1 LNNGVT
7 MGSVSGTF
15 ARDRADSTP
24 VTVRQLLASSSL
36 GDIGQL
42 LAGGEGL
49 DAVVTDVVVGTIHGA
64 SAPLSTNAGALAVLA
79 GGDLRADT
87 YQVDMAIRGAAE
99 SQSAAVVL
107 CTERTNI
114 VLAATRLANKL
125 KVPLIIAE
133 HADPIVLSD
142 ALRRIVLAPQVGRS
156 EILLGVISLLARL
169 SPSVS
174 TQDALIRLADLLAV
188 DVALV
193 NAEGALVAG
202 AEEVGA
208 IARGDLIDV
217 PTTTVQGPF
226 TFRAQPMRLARKE
239 GPSFWIIARMRE
251 PTAARLS
258 IVEDA
263 LTIVSWYLGA
273 RLVGDRL
280 ERERDARFRIGVL
293 NAILSGQEGFDAG
306 LLHNLGILGWNVDG
320 WCTAFYLQASG
331 ESDALR
337 VLTLTDRM
345 SRALADHGVT
355 GPLVE
360 RPDGWT
366 GWTVSRLEP
375 QASSYRETTVTL
387 AHAVESFLSLA
398 PNFKLH
404 VGIGR
409 PYLGLEGLRASLSEA
424 KEAVTIAQ
432 AAGGMSGVQHID
444 EMGVRRILLGWYA
457 SDSFA
462 EFAQTLLGP
471 LLELDGD
478 GTLLHTLE
486 VYLDEES
493 SATMAAGRLK
503 VHRNTILNRVDRLK
517 TLLTVD
523 LDDPEERL
531 AVQLACR
538 VIRLKRGEASTL

>member
-1 LNNGVT
+1 MGGV
-7 MGSVSGTF
+7 SSTF
-15 ARDRADSTP
+15 ARDRADSAP
-24 VTVRQLLASSSL
+24 VTLRQLLASSTL
-36 GDIGQL
+36 GERGQVV
-42 LAGGEGL
+42 AGSEGL
-49 DAVVTDVVVGTIHGA
+49 DAVVTDVIVGTIHGA
-64 SAPLSTNAGALAVLA
+64 SAPLSTEPGALAVLA
-79 GGDLRADT
+79 GGELRADT
-87 YQVDMAIRGAAE
+87 YQIDMAIRGASE
-99 SQSAAVVL
+99 SHSAGIVL
-107 CTERTNI
+107 CTDRTNV

-125 KVPLIIAE
+125 KVPVIIAE
-133 HADPIVLSD
+133 FADPIVLSD
-142 ALRRIVLAPQVGRS
+142 ALRRIVLAPKVGRS
-156 EILLGVISLLARL
+156 ETLLAVISLLARL
-169 SPSVS
+169 SPTIS
-174 TQDALIRLADLLAV
+174 TEDAFTRLGDLLTV
-188 DVALV
+188 DLALA
-193 NAEGALVAG
+193 NAEGTLVAG
-202 AEEVGA
+202 SEAVRPLD
-208 IARGDLIDV
+208 RGDLIDV
-217 PTTTVQGPF
+217 PTTKVVAPF
-226 TFRAQPMRLARKE
+226 TLRAQPMRLARRE
-239 GPSFWIIARMRE
+239 GPSFWLLARLHD

-263 LTIVSWYLGA
+263 LTLISWFLGA

-337 VLTLTDRM
+337 VLTLTDQL
-345 SRALADHGVT
+345 SRALADHGLT

-366 GWTVSRLEP
+366 GWMATRQEP
-375 QASSYRETTVTL
+375 QASSYRETAATL
-387 AHAVESFLSLA
+387 TLVSQAFLGMA
-398 PNFKLH
+398 PQLRLH
-404 VGIGR
+404 IGIGR
-409 PYLGLEGLRASLSEA
+409 PYLGLEGLRTSLAEA

-432 AAGGMSGVQHID
+432 AAGGTSGVQHID

-462 EFAQTLLGP
+462 EFARTLLGP
-471 LLELDGD
+471 LLVSDVD

-493 SATMAAGRLK
+493 SATMAATRLR
-503 VHRNTILNRVDRLK
+503 VHRNTILNRIERLK

-538 VIRLKRGEASTL
+538 VIRLKRGEPPVPG

>member
-1 LNNGVT
+1 MVGV
-7 MGSVSGTF
+7 SSTF
-15 ARDRADSTP
+15 ARERADSAP
-24 VTVRQLLASSSL
+24 VTLRQLLASSAL
-36 GDIGQL
+36 GEQGEVV
-42 LAGGEGL
+42 AGAEGL
-49 DAVVTDVVVGTIHGA
+49 DAVVTDVIVGTIHGA
-64 SAPLSTNAGALAVLA
+64 SAPLSTEPGVLAILA
-79 GGDLRADT
+79 GGELRADT

-99 SQSAAVVL
+99 SRSAGIVL
-107 CTERTNI
+107 CTDRTNV

-125 KVPLIIAE
+125 KVPVIIAE
-133 HADPIVLSD
+133 SADPIVLSD

-156 EILLGVISLLARL
+156 ETLLAVISLLARL
-169 SPSVS
+169 SPTISTEEAFTRLGELLSV
-174 TQDALIRLADLLAV
+174 DLALA
-188 DVALV
+188 
-193 NAEGALVAG
+193 NAEGTLVAG
-202 AEEVGA
+202 SEVA
-208 IARGDLIDV
+208 RPPDRGDLLDV
-217 PTTTVQGPF
+217 PTTKVVAPF
-226 TFRAQPMRLARKE
+226 TLRAQPMRLARRE
-239 GPSFWIIARMRE
+239 GPSFWLLARLRE

-263 LTIVSWYLGA
+263 LTLISWFLGA

-280 ERERDARFRIGVL
+280 ECDRDARFRIGVL
-293 NAILSGQEGFDAG
+293 NAILSGTERFDAG

-337 VLTLTDRM
+337 VLTLTDQL
-345 SRALADHGVT
+345 SRVLADQGLT

-366 GWTVSRLEP
+366 GWMVSRQEP
-375 QASSYRETTVTL
+375 QATSYRATASTLTAVTQAFL
-387 AHAVESFLSLA
+387 AMA
-398 PNFKLH
+398 PQLRLH

-409 PYLGLEGLRASLSEA
+409 PYLGLEGLRTSLAEA
-424 KEAVTIAQ
+424 KEAATIAQ
-432 AAGGMSGVQHID
+432 AAGGVSGVQHID

-471 LLELDGD
+471 LLVTDAD

-493 SATMAAGRLK
+493 SATMAAARLK
-503 VHRNTILNRVDRLK
+503 VHRNTILNRIERLK

-538 VIRLKRGEASTL
+538 VIRLKRGEAPAAG

>member
-1 LNNGVT
+1 MV
-7 MGSVSGTF
+7 SVSSTF
-15 ARDRADSTP
+15 ARDRADTAP
-24 VTVRQLLASSSL
+24 VTVRQLLASSAL
-36 GDIGQL
+36 GEQGQVI
-42 LAGGEGL
+42 AGAEGL
-49 DAVVTDVVVGTIHGA
+49 DTVVTDVVVGSIHGA
-64 SAPLSTNAGALAVLA
+64 SSPLSTESGVLAVLA
-79 GGDLRADT
+79 GGDLRTDT

-99 SQSAAVVL
+99 SRSAGNVL
-107 CTERTNI
+107 CTDRTNV

-125 KVPLIIAE
+125 KVPVIIAE
-133 HADPIVLSD
+133 TADPIVLSD
-142 ALRRIVLAPQVGRS
+142 SLRRIVLAPQLGRS
-156 EILLGVISLLARL
+156 ETLLSVISLLARL
-169 SPSVS
+169 SPTISID
-174 TQDALIRLADLLAV
+174 DALGRLGELLVVDLG
-188 DVALV
+188 LV
-193 NAEGALVAG
+193 NADGTIVAG
-202 AEEVGA
+202 AEA
-208 IARGDLIDV
+208 ARPPDRGDLLDV
-217 PTTTVQGPF
+217 PTTKVAAPF
-226 TFRAQPMRLARKE
+226 TFRAQPMRLARRE
-239 GPSFWIIARMRE
+239 GPSFWILARLRD

-263 LTIVSWYLGA
+263 LMLVSWFLGT

-320 WCTAFYLQASG
+320 GCTAFFLQASG

-337 VLTLTDRM
+337 VLTLTDQL
-345 SRALADHGVT
+345 SRALAEQGLT

-366 GWTVSRLEP
+366 GWIIDRQEP
-375 QASSYRETTVTL
+375 QASSYRETTATL
-387 AHAVESFLSLA
+387 AVVAKTFLGLA
-398 PNFKLH
+398 PQLRLH

-409 PYLGLEGLRASLSEA
+409 PYLGLDGLRTSLAEA
-424 KEAVTIAQ
+424 KEAATIAQ
-432 AAGGMSGVQHID
+432 AAGGTSGVQHID

-457 SDSFA
+457 SDTFA

-471 LLELDGD
+471 LLVTDGD

-493 SATMAAGRLK
+493 SATMAASRLK
-503 VHRNTILNRVDRLK
+503 VHRNTILNRIERLK

-538 VIRLKRGEASTL
+538 VIRLKRGESPLSG

>member
-1 LNNGVT
+1 MV
-7 MGSVSGTF
+7 SVSSTF
-15 ARDRADSTP
+15 ARDRADSAP
-24 VTVRQLLASSSL
+24 VTVRQLLASSPL
-36 GDIGQL
+36 GAEGQL
-42 LAGGEGL
+42 VAGADGL
-49 DAVVTDVVVGTIHGA
+49 DSVVTDVVVGTIHGA
-64 SAPLSTNAGALAVLA
+64 SAPLSTEPGALAVLA

-87 YQVDMAIRGAAE
+87 YQVDMAIRGASE
-99 SQSAAVVL
+99 SRSAGIVL
-107 CTERTNI
+107 CTDRTNI

-125 KVPLIIAE
+125 KVPVIISE
-133 HADPIVLSD
+133 TADPIVLSD

-156 EILLGVISLLARL
+156 ETLLAVISLLARL
-169 SPSVS
+169 SPTTS
-174 TQDALIRLADLLAV
+174 TEEALSRLGSLLAV
-188 DVALV
+188 DLALA
-193 NAEGALVAG
+193 NAEGTLVAG
-202 AEEVGA
+202 AEA
-208 IARGDLIDV
+208 ASPTNRGDLLDV
-217 PTTTVQGPF
+217 PTTTVAPPY
-226 TFRAQPMRLARKE
+226 TLRAQPLRLARRE
-239 GPSFWIIARMRE
+239 GPSFWLLARLLE

-263 LTIVSWYLGA
+263 LTLISWFLGA

-331 ESDALR
+331 EADALR
-337 VLTLTDRM
+337 VLTLTDQL
-345 SRALADHGVT
+345 SRALADQGVT

-366 GWTVSRLEP
+366 GWMVSRQEP
-375 QASSYRETTVTL
+375 QASSYRDTAATL
-387 AHAVESFLSLA
+387 TSVSESFLAFA
-398 PNFKLH
+398 PQLRLH

-409 PYLGLEGLRASLSEA
+409 PYLGLDGLRTSLSEA
-424 KEAVTIAQ
+424 KEAATIAQ
-432 AAGGMSGVQHID
+432 AAGGSSSVQHID

-462 EFAQTLLGP
+462 DFAQTLLGP
-471 LLELDGD
+471 LLVSDGD

-493 SATMAAGRLK
+493 SATMAAARLK
-503 VHRNTILNRVDRLK
+503 VHRNTILNRIDRLK

-538 VIRLKRGEASTL
+538 VIRLKRGEPPPTG

>member
-1 LNNGVT
+1 MVGV
-7 MGSVSGTF
+7 SSTF
-15 ARDRADSTP
+15 ARERADSAP
-24 VTVRQLLASSSL
+24 VTLRQLLASSAL
-36 GDIGQL
+36 GEQGEVV
-42 LAGGEGL
+42 AGAEGL
-49 DAVVTDVVVGTIHGA
+49 DAVVTDVIVGTIHGA
-64 SAPLSTNAGALAVLA
+64 SAPLSTEPGVLAILA
-79 GGDLRADT
+79 GGELRADT

-99 SQSAAVVL
+99 SRSAGIVL
-107 CTERTNI
+107 CTDRTNV

-125 KVPLIIAE
+125 KVPVIIAE
-133 HADPIVLSD
+133 SADPIVLSD

-156 EILLGVISLLARL
+156 ETLLAVISLLARL
-169 SPSVS
+169 SPTISTEEAFTRLGELLSV
-174 TQDALIRLADLLAV
+174 DLALA
-188 DVALV
+188 
-193 NAEGALVAG
+193 NAEGTLVAG
-202 AEEVGA
+202 SEVA
-208 IARGDLIDV
+208 RPPDRGDLLDV
-217 PTTTVQGPF
+217 PTTKVVAPF
-226 TFRAQPMRLARKE
+226 TLRAQPMRLARRE
-239 GPSFWIIARMRE
+239 GPSFWLLARLRE

-263 LTIVSWYLGA
+263 LTLISWFLGA

-337 VLTLTDRM
+337 VLTLTDQL
-345 SRALADHGVT
+345 SRVLADQGLT

-366 GWTVSRLEP
+366 GWMVSRQEP
-375 QASSYRETTVTL
+375 QATSYRATASTLTAVTQ
-387 AHAVESFLSLA
+387 AFLGMA
-398 PNFKLH
+398 PQLRLH

-409 PYLGLEGLRASLSEA
+409 PYLGLEGLRTSLAEA
-424 KEAVTIAQ
+424 KEAATIAQ
-432 AAGGMSGVQHID
+432 AAGGVSGVQHID

-471 LLELDGD
+471 LLVTDAD

-493 SATMAAGRLK
+493 SATMAAARLK
-503 VHRNTILNRVDRLK
+503 VHRNTILNRIERLK

-538 VIRLKRGEASTL
+538 VIRLKRGEAPAAG

>member
-1 LNNGVT
+1 MV
-7 MGSVSGTF
+7 SVSTTF
-15 ARDRADSTP
+15 ARDRADSAP
-24 VTVRQLLASSSL
+24 VTVRQLLSSSIL
-36 GDIGQL
+36 GDQGQVV
-42 LAGGEGL
+42 AGADGL
-49 DAVVTDVVVGTIHGA
+49 DATVTDVVVGTIHGA
-64 SAPLSTNAGALAVLA
+64 SAPLSTAPGVLAVLA
-79 GGDLRADT
+79 GGDLKADT

-99 SQSAAVVL
+99 SQSAGIVL
-107 CTERTNI
+107 CTDRTNV

-125 KVPLIIAE
+125 KVPVIIAE
-133 HADPIVLSD
+133 SLDPIILSD
-142 ALRRIVLAPQVGRS
+142 ALRRVVLAPQVERS
-156 EILLGVISLLARL
+156 ETLLAAISLLARL
-169 SPSVS
+169 SPTISVEE
-174 TQDALIRLADLLAV
+174 ALSRLGDVLTVQLAL
-188 DVALV
+188 A
-193 NAEGALVAG
+193 NAEGTLVAG
-202 AEEVGA
+202 ASEAGPRD
-208 IARGDLIDV
+208 RGDLLDV
-217 PTTTVQGPF
+217 PTTTVMAPY
-226 TFRAQPMRLARKE
+226 TIRAQPMRLARRE
-239 GPSFWIIARMRE
+239 GPSFWLLARMRE
-251 PTAARLS
+251 PTAARVS

-263 LTIVSWYLGA
+263 LTLVSWFLGA

-320 WCTAFYLQASG
+320 WCTAFYLQTSG

-337 VLTLTDRM
+337 VLTLTDQL
-345 SRALADHGVT
+345 SRALAEFGFT

-366 GWTVSRLEP
+366 GWIVSRQEP
-375 QASSYRETTVTL
+375 QASSYRETAVTL
-387 AHAVESFLSLA
+387 TEVVEDFLTLA
-398 PNFKLH
+398 PQLRLH

-409 PYLGLEGLRASLSEA
+409 PYLGLEGLRTSLSEA
-424 KEAVTIAQ
+424 KEAATIAQ
-432 AAGGMSGVQHID
+432 AAGGTSGVQHID

-462 EFAQTLLGP
+462 DFAQTLLGP
-471 LLELDGD
+471 LLVSDSD

-493 SATMAAGRLK
+493 SATMAAARLK
-503 VHRNTILNRVDRLK
+503 VHRNTILNRIERLR

-538 VIRLKRGEASTL
+538 VIRLKRGEPPLGG

>member
-1 LNNGVT
+1 
-7 MGSVSGTF
+7 MGSVSSTF
-15 ARDRADSTP
+15 TRDRADNSP
-24 VTVRQLLASSSL
+24 VTVRQLLASSPL
-36 GDIGQL
+36 GAEGEL
-42 LAGGEGL
+42 VAGADGL
-49 DAVVTDVVVGTIHGA
+49 DSIVTDVVVGTIHGA
-64 SAPLSTNAGALAVLA
+64 SAPLSTAPGALAVLA
-79 GGDLRADT
+79 GGELRADT
-87 YQVDMAIRGAAE
+87 YQVDMAVRGASE
-99 SQSAAVVL
+99 SKSAGIVL
-107 CTERTNI
+107 CTDRTNI

-125 KVPLIIAE
+125 KVPVIIAE
-133 HADPIVLSD
+133 TADPIVLSD

-156 EILLGVISLLARL
+156 ETLLSVISLLARL
-169 SPSVS
+169 SPTTS
-174 TQDALIRLADLLAV
+174 TEELLSRLGALLAI
-188 DVALV
+188 DLALA

-202 AEEVGA
+202 AEAAGPLS
-208 IARGDLIDV
+208 RGDLLDV
-217 PTTTVQGPF
+217 PTTMVAAPH
-226 TFRAQPMRLARKE
+226 TFRAQPMRLARRE
-239 GPSFWIIARMRE
+239 GPSFWLLARLRE

-263 LTIVSWYLGA
+263 LTLVSWFLGV

-320 WCTAFYLQASG
+320 WCTAFYVQASG

-337 VLTLTDRM
+337 VLTLTDQL
-345 SRALADHGVT
+345 SRALSDHHLT

-366 GWTVSRLEP
+366 GWILSRHEP
-375 QASSYRETTVTL
+375 QASSYRQSVVTL
-387 AHAVESFLSLA
+387 TSVADTFLAFA
-398 PNFKLH
+398 PQLRLH

-409 PYLGLEGLRASLSEA
+409 PYMGLEGLRTSLSEA
-424 KEAVTIAQ
+424 KEAATIAQ
-432 AAGGMSGVQHID
+432 AAGGTSRVQHID

-462 EFAQTLLGP
+462 DFAQTLLGP
-471 LLELDGD
+471 LLVSDSD

-493 SATMAAGRLK
+493 SATLAAARLK
-503 VHRNTILNRVDRLK
+503 VHRNTVLNRIDRLK

-538 VIRLKRGEASTL
+538 VIRLKRGDPPPAG